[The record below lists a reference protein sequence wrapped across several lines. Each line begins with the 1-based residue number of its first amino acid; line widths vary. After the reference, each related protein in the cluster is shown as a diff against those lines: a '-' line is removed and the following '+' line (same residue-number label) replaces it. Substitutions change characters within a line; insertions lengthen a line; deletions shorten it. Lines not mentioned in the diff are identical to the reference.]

1 MYGSWKRVEQSLTN
15 ISTKEG
21 LKPTTTIILSLL
33 LSRETNEFS
42 INSKKGKENFWK
54 WFPPSFERSFS
65 RRREITGGYSSSPR
79 NCPANGAGRQIS
91 AVISLR
97 SNFSTGPLFLIN
109 WRGTGWRPSR
119 SIDRSPAS
127 FPSRGTTRRLPVLGT
142 LPLSG
147 WMFPSRGGRMRFHS
161 PLLCYSVCLKVDGDG
176 FFFFQKEL
184 KKNWNKTFNE
194 IRSNKIINK
203 SYVVVVFRVELSNFW
218 M

>member
-1 MYGSWKRVEQSLTN
+1 M
-15 ISTKEG
+15 
-21 LKPTTTIILSLL
+21 KPTTTTIILSLL
-33 LSRETNEFS
+33 LSRETNEFP

-119 SIDRSPAS
+119 SIDRPLHFHRGARLEDFRFSARFL
-127 FPSRGTTRRLPVLGT
+127 FPDGC
-142 LPLSG
+142 
-147 WMFPSRGGRMRFHS
+147 FHREEGECDFT

-203 SYVVVVFRVELSNFW
+203 SYVVIVFRVELSNFW